1 MHPGL
6 KCLKILA
13 RSVRLD
19 ALTVALQVTARTATA
34 GETATRFAPKP
45 VSVLFAMLAAAALF
59 VDLAVV
65 LARSE
70 VMLST

>member
-13 RSVRLD
+13 QSVRLD

-34 GETATRFAPKP
+34 GETATKP
-45 VSVLFAMLAAAALF
+45 VSVLFAMLAVAALF